1 MSVINFASPS
11 LGCHGLR
18 YWRKMFLVPW
28 LTFYLLVLG
37 LVTSLLLSALYSN
50 NFLMQW
56 RHVFLFFA
64 VFSLFYCWSHVKRQF
79 IMMALPRPDEVFKT
93 NDHKPVHLP
102 LCVEGV
108 TTRC

>member
-1 MSVINFASPS
+1 
-11 LGCHGLR
+11 
-18 YWRKMFLVPW
+18 MFLVPW

-64 VFSLFYCWSHVKRQF
+64 VFTLFYCWSHVKRQF
-79 IMMALPRPDEVFKT
+79 IMMALPRPDEVSTIKQ
-93 NDHKPVHLP
+93 DKV
-102 LCVEGV
+102 CVTV
-108 TTRC
+108 